1 MATHSVGVTK
11 NIHREIERIK
21 KKYGV
26 TMGGFAIFALNAVV
40 YSPAKVKK
48 IVDDIEKNASK
59 TDGAIRLE
67 RKGFWI

>member
-26 TMGGFAIFALNAVV
+26 TMGGFAIFALDAIV
-40 YSPAKVKK
+40 YNPTKVKK
-48 IVDDIEKNASK
+48 IVSDIKEKALK

-67 RKGFWI
+67 RKGF